1 MVQGTPKLLGRR
13 KTVGLPTES
22 PAARFDA
29 DVSLVAVA
37 REWLLDLRV
46 MGRSPRT
53 IGFYDQKLKQYLRE
67 SAATRLS
74 DLTAFELKRYIG
86 ELRERE
92 LSDHTIHGAYEVLK
106 ALGNWAHREG
116 YPVDPALL
124 LVRAPKVA
132 NKEMETFTHP
142 QVDILLEAAQQG
154 WPRLAVQ
161 ILLGTGMRLGELVAL
176 TLDDIEDDGEV
187 AFLKIRHGKGAKF
200 RRTPMSDR
208 LRREVNRY
216 LNRWRPE
223 VSSRNL
229 LVTSTGR
236 PVREIT
242 VSELFRRL
250 RAKTGLAVRAHKLRH
265 TFATEYLRNGGDI
278 ERLRRLLGHT
288 TYLMVMRYVHL
299 DKGDLAREIN
309 TRSPF

>member
-13 KTVGLPTES
+13 KTVGLPAET

-29 DVSLVAVA
+29 DVTLAAVA

-53 IGFYDQKLKQYLRE
+53 IGFYDQKLKQFLRE
-67 SAATRLS
+67 SAATRLA

-106 ALGNWAHREG
+106 ALGNWANREG
-116 YPVDPALL
+116 YSVDPALL

-142 QVDILLEAAQQG
+142 QVDTLLEAAPQG

-176 TLDDIEDDGEV
+176 TLDDIEDDGDV

-223 VSSRNL
+223 VSSRSL
-229 LVTSTGR
+229 LVMSTGR

-299 DKGDLAREIN
+299 DKGDLARDIN

>member
-1 MVQGTPKLLGRR
+1 MVQGTPKLLGRQQ
-13 KTVGLPTES
+13 TVGLPAGA

-29 DVSLVAVA
+29 DVTLAAVA
-37 REWLLDLRV
+37 REWLLELRV

-86 ELRERE
+86 ELRDRE

-106 ALGNWAHREG
+106 ALGNWANREG

-142 QVDILLEAAQQG
+142 QVDTLLEAAPQG
-154 WPRLAVQ
+154 WARLAVQ

-176 TLDDIEDDGEV
+176 TLDDIEDDGDI

-223 VSSRNL
+223 VSSRSL
-229 LVTSTGR
+229 LVMSTGR

-299 DKGDLAREIN
+299 DKGDLARDIN
-309 TRSPF
+309 ARSPF

>member
-1 MVQGTPKLLGRR
+1 MVQSTPKLLGRR
-13 KTVGLPTES
+13 KTVGLPAEA

-29 DVSLVAVA
+29 DVTLAAVA

-67 SAATRLS
+67 SGATRLS

-86 ELRERE
+86 ELRDRE

-106 ALGNWAHREG
+106 ALGNWANREG
-116 YPVDPALL
+116 YPVDPSLL
-124 LVRAPKVA
+124 MVRAPKVA
-132 NKEMETFTHP
+132 EKEMETFTP
-142 QVDILLEAAQQG
+142 AQAAGLLEATPEG
-154 WPRLAVQ
+154 WPRMAVQ
-161 ILLGTGMRLGELVAL
+161 ILLGTGIRLGELCAL
-176 TLDDIEDDGEV
+176 TVEDVEDDGDV
-187 AFLKIRHGKGAKF
+187 TFLKIQRGKGAKF

-208 LRREVNRY
+208 LRREVHRY
-216 LNRWRPE
+216 LNRWRPDAK
-223 VSSRNL
+223 SKSL
-229 LVTSTGR
+229 LLMSNGQ

-265 TFATEYLRNGGDI
+265 TFASEYLRNGGDI
-278 ERLRRLLGHT
+278 ERLRRILGHT
-288 TYLMVMRYVHL
+288 TYVMVMRYVHL
-299 DKGDLAREIN
+299 DKRDLSRDFN

>member
-13 KTVGLPTES
+13 KTVGLPAEA

-29 DVSLVAVA
+29 DVTLAAVA

-53 IGFYDQKLKQYLRE
+53 IGFYDQKLKQFLRE
-67 SAATRLS
+67 SAATRLT

-86 ELRERE
+86 ELRDRE

-106 ALGNWAHREG
+106 AVGNWAHREG

-142 QVDILLEAAQQG
+142 QVDTLLEAAPQG

-176 TLDDIEDDGEV
+176 TLDDIEDDGDI

-223 VSSRNL
+223 VSSRSL
-229 LVTSTGR
+229 LVMSTGR

-299 DKGDLAREIN
+299 DKGDLARDIN

>member
-1 MVQGTPKLLGRR
+1 LPAGT
-13 KTVGLPTES
+13 

-29 DVSLVAVA
+29 DVTLAAVA
-37 REWLLDLRV
+37 REWLLELRV

-67 SAATRLS
+67 SAVTRLS
-74 DLTAFELKRYIG
+74 DLTAFEIKRYIG

-106 ALGNWAHREG
+106 AVGNWAHREG

-132 NKEMETFTHP
+132 DKEMETFTHP
-142 QVDILLEAAQQG
+142 QVDNLLEAAPQG

-176 TLDDIEDDGEV
+176 TLDDIEDDGDT

-216 LNRWRPE
+216 LNRWRPDG
-223 VSSRNL
+223 SSKSL
-229 LVTSTGR
+229 LVMSNGR

-299 DKGDLAREIN
+299 DKGDLARDIN

>member
-1 MVQGTPKLLGRR
+1 MVQGTPKLLGRQQ
-13 KTVGLPTES
+13 TVGLPAGE

-29 DVSLVAVA
+29 DVTLAAVA

-86 ELRERE
+86 ELRDRE

-106 ALGNWAHREG
+106 AVGNWAHREG

-142 QVDILLEAAQQG
+142 QVDALLEAAPQG

-176 TLDDIEDDGEV
+176 TLDDIEDDSDI

-223 VSSRNL
+223 VSSRSL
-229 LVTSTGR
+229 LVMSTGR

-299 DKGDLAREIN
+299 DKGDLARDIN
-309 TRSPF
+309 ARSPF